1 MLGVGGEGTVFLAS
15 NSNEKNIVIK
25 IPVVDKR
32 REILSDAEIKNKEKI
47 NKYIDIAGN
56 GFTKVLNSH
65 KITINNKTYL
75 IETYKKREMDLEK
88 KLNGTIFAESK
99 KDLSVIPIMAQLILS
114 LKAVHLKGLI
124 LSDIKPENILINE
137 KGRVKFSDFGLTNF
151 ANYLKETKL
160 CSGTRVYMADEV
172 LKRYFNKDTYTNE
185 KSDVYSIGIV
195 FLEMFTQESIYDFL
209 KKLNSN
215 NDIDYNN
222 AEKLCKAKE
231 NLDKRITVD
240 NIKLEGLF
248 PDIDFD
254 NENNSKQQELKE
266 KILEILKSMLKS
278 NYKERS
284 TIFEIQEKFTNMLEY
299 MQKNITKNNTNIS
312 IRNDLKVEDKELIKL
327 GISNKIDVNEA
338 AKKFKSKL
346 EKSINKND
354 LSIEAKNCLRVLY
367 NSIDENG
374 NIEQMDYN
382 TFYNNAAKLFIDKNK
397 LEYLSILDKMDQFD
411 HLRFINGKDRLENY
425 DNLSLETAISINP
438 EMIEYLF
445 VLDLDG
451 MENLE
456 LKVDCNNLMSKLNI
470 YPGKKYED
478 LTSDEKNLL
487 LEKYNKLSNE
497 EKNNFKINYDEMD
510 FEQKKNILPKWLNVL
525 FKHSCKN
532 NDEFAIKFL
541 LQDQKMRKI
550 LENNVD
556 YSKAMSK
563 NLEKVLEVDDLN
575 TSNEI
580 SFNS

>member
-1 MLGVGGEGTVFLAS
+1 M
-15 NSNEKNIVIK
+15 
-25 IPVVDKR
+25 
-32 REILSDAEIKNKEKI
+32 
-47 NKYIDIAGN
+47 
-56 GFTKVLNSH
+56 
-65 KITINNKTYL
+65 
-75 IETYKKREMDLEK
+75 
-88 KLNGTIFAESK
+88 
-99 KDLSVIPIMAQLILS
+99 
-114 LKAVHLKGLI
+114 
-124 LSDIKPENILINE
+124 
-137 KGRVKFSDFGLTNF
+137 
-151 ANYLKETKL
+151 
-160 CSGTRVYMADEV
+160 
-172 LKRYFNKDTYTNE
+172 
-185 KSDVYSIGIV
+185 
-195 FLEMFTQESIYDFL
+195 
-209 KKLNSN
+209 
-215 NDIDYNN
+215 
-222 AEKLCKAKE
+222 
-231 NLDKRITVD
+231 
-240 NIKLEGLF
+240 
-248 PDIDFD
+248 
-254 NENNSKQQELKE
+254 
-266 KILEILKSMLKS
+266 
-278 NYKERS
+278 
-284 TIFEIQEKFTNMLEY
+284 
-299 MQKNITKNNTNIS
+299 
-312 IRNDLKVEDKELIKL
+312 
-327 GISNKIDVNEA
+327 
-338 AKKFKSKL
+338 
-346 EKSINKND
+346 
-354 LSIEAKNCLRVLY
+354 RVLY

-451 MENLE
+451 ME